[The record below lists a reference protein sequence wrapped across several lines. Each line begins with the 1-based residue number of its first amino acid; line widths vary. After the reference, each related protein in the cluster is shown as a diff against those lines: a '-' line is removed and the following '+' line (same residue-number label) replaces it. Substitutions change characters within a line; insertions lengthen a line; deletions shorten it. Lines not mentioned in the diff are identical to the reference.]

1 MPNYKGHLVGGV
13 AAYALVLLLV
23 IGTAPSLITAFEW
36 LLCALAG
43 CLFPDIDTKSK
54 GQKYFYRGVLMSFIV
69 LVSQGK
75 YEVLSCCSF
84 IMITPMLVRHR
95 GVFHN
100 PAFIMFI
107 AAVVWILVSVS
118 FPQLSRPLLL
128 NLLFFV
134 VGAFSHIFLDRF
146 VSRYFRS

>member
-1 MPNYKGHLVGGV
+1 MPNYKGHLAGGV
-13 AAYALVLLLV
+13 VVYALVLV
-23 IGTAPSLITAFEW
+23 CVVGTTSSLITWGEW

-43 CLFPDIDTKSK
+43 CLFPDIDIKSK

-69 LVSQGK
+69 LAGQGR

-95 GVFHN
+95 GIFHN
-100 PAFIMFI
+100 PLFIVFI
-107 AAVVWILVSVS
+107 AVIVWISISAS
-118 FPQLSRPLLL
+118 FPHVSRPLFL

-134 VGAFSHIFLDRF
+134 AGALSHIFLDRF
-146 VSRYFRS
+146 VSRYMRS